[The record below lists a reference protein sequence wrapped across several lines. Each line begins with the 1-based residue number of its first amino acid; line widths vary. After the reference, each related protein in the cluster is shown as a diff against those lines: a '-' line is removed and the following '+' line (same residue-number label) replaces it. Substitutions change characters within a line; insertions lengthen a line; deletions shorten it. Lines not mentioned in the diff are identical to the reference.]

1 MLLDFEKLITKYSL
15 QIEGVIHIGAHFGQE
30 HNLYKKTNI
39 KNIVYVEPLSKN
51 FQKLKE
57 NVKDDSLLLN
67 VALGCE
73 NKKIEMFVE
82 SNNLGQS
89 SSILEP
95 KLHLQ
100 QYPNIVFDSKEE
112 VEMKKL
118 DDLNIDLE
126 NYNFINIDVQGY
138 ELQVFCGGKNTLS
151 KIDYIISEVNRAE
164 LYKDCVKINEL
175 EDFLKDYGF
184 ELVEVNWVGNTWGD
198 ALFIKK

>member
-1 MLLDFEKLITKYSL
+1 ML
-15 QIEGVIHIGAHFGQE
+15 
-30 HNLYKKTNI
+30 
-39 KNIVYVEPLSKN
+39 
-51 FQKLKE
+51 
-57 NVKDDSLLLN
+57 
-67 VALGCE
+67 
-73 NKKIEMFVE
+73 VE